1 VGVSLRPTRR
11 TNLAL
16 LVLLAGAFATGWLA
30 FGVEGARTSWVVG
43 VAHATL
49 GFGIVVLAP
58 WKTVI
63 VRRGLRRGRGH
74 WLALAFAGLVVVTL
88 VTGVV
93 HATLG
98 PLQVAGITM
107 LQIHV
112 GSAIAAVPLAVL
124 HVVRRP
130 QRPRATDLSRRT
142 VVRAIGVGGTA
153 ALVYGAVE
161 AVTSLAGLPG
171 ADRRATG
178 SYEVGS
184 GVPAAM
190 PTTQWFTDGV
200 PSIDLDAYALQVSRP
215 DEPML
220 RLSYG
225 ELLAMTGARTTTA
238 VLDCTGGWWA
248 EQTWRGI
255 RLDTLLGTPEHGSI
269 AVRSVSGYTR
279 RFPPED
285 AGGLL
290 LATHVGGAP
299 LSSGH
304 GAPVRLVAPGRRGFW
319 WVKWV
324 EQVSVED
331 RPWWWQPPFPLQ

>member
-1 VGVSLRPTRR
+1 VGVPLRPTRR

-16 LVLLAGAFATGWLA
+16 LVLLAGAFATGWVA
-30 FGVEGARTSWVVG
+30 FGVEGSQTSRVVG
-43 VAHATL
+43 LAHATL

-74 WLALAFAGLVVVTL
+74 GLAVVFAGLVGVSL

-98 PLQVAGITM
+98 PLQVAGVTA
-107 LQIHV
+107 LQVHV
-112 GSAIAAVPLAVL
+112 GSAIAAVPLAVA

-142 VVRAIGVGGTA
+142 VVRAIGVGGAA

-161 AVTSLAGLPG
+161 SVTSLAGLPG
-171 ADRRATG
+171 ARRRATG
-178 SYEVGS
+178 SYQIGS
-184 GVPAAM
+184 GVPSAM
-190 PTTQWFTDGV
+190 PVTQWFTDGV
-200 PSIDLDAYALQVSRP
+200 PRVDVDAYALQVSRP
-215 DEPML
+215 EEPTL
-220 RLSYG
+220 WLSYG
-225 ELLAMTGARTTTA
+225 ELLAMTSATTTA

-248 EQTWRGI
+248 AQSWRGI
-255 RLDTLLGTPEHGSI
+255 RLDTLLGNPEHGSI
-269 AVRSVSGYTR
+269 AVRSVTGYTR

-285 AGGLL
+285 ATALL
-290 LATHVGGAP
+290 LATHVGGDQ
-299 LSSGH
+299 LSPGH

-324 EQVSVED
+324 EQVSVD
-331 RPWWWQPPFPLQ
+331 PQPWWWQPPFPLK